1 MKQSF
6 AQQYSVYISKGCY
19 SMWNVL
25 LPLILVGLLSIKVRY
40 YSVLFPCAHIRKY
53 KYYICINSDSIA
65 DGDTIIRESVGFLC
79 RDDTD
84 APIA

>member
-1 MKQSF
+1 MFSF
-6 AQQYSVYISKGCY
+6 LV
-19 SMWNVL
+19 
-25 LPLILVGLLSIKVRY
+25 LILESI
-40 YSVLFPCAHIRKY
+40 
-53 KYYICINSDSIA
+53 NDSIA